1 LGLGTTNAFATPAAP
16 LPGSEVAFGSF
27 GNTSVTP
34 GATNAFSKGVVEG
47 AQAYNAAP
55 SVNAIQDIATVDKLS
70 GITTLPSGQTTAV
83 APQNV
88 GAFTGQTPPQGL
100 NLNYLA
106 SKDALGDAIPI
117 ATSAAAMTPG
127 ADDTTFDTTT
137 DDKMNYRG
145 EVYYTPYGERRTR
158 AVPLAMGGSV
168 YGDYDGV
175 EEGYARGGGIG
186 FIESIQPGGAFG
198 NMSAD
203 AYGMMH
209 KNMPGFVHDITP
221 GGFIG
226 ATTPGKNQYL
236 RQKQEEEDRK
246 RAEQEGIAAAAAA
259 KESAA
264 FNDKWS
270 QRYGTPMRMAEGGE
284 AFYTSPN
291 TVGKYRGE
299 AFTDAG
305 GAVRT
310 RAVDITPKEPV
321 GPGLWRNLGLLD
333 IIQMRKKAAEDKG
346 YEGFGMA
353 AGGVSDLGHYSDG
366 GRMLKGPGDG
376 VSDSIPASIEGK
388 RPARLADGE
397 FVVPARI
404 VSELGN
410 GSTDAGAKRLYS
422 MLERVQR
429 ARNKTVGKGKVAVD
443 SKAHKELDKL

>member
-1 LGLGTTNAFATPAAP
+1 
-16 LPGSEVAFGSF
+16 
-27 GNTSVTP
+27 
-34 GATNAFSKGVVEG
+34 
-47 AQAYNAAP
+47 
-55 SVNAIQDIATVDKLS
+55 
-70 GITTLPSGQTTAV
+70 
-83 APQNV
+83 
-88 GAFTGQTPPQGL
+88 
-100 NLNYLA
+100 
-106 SKDALGDAIPI
+106 
-117 ATSAAAMTPG
+117 
-127 ADDTTFDTTT
+127 
-137 DDKMNYRG
+137 
-145 EVYYTPYGERRTR
+145 
-158 AVPLAMGGSV
+158 
-168 YGDYDGV
+168 
-175 EEGYARGGGIG
+175 
-186 FIESIQPGGAFG
+186 
-198 NMSAD
+198 MSAD

-299 AFTDAG
+299 AFTDDG

-310 RAVDITPKEPV
+310 RAVDITPQQAFGGEDLMAMFNSGDPWKRAYAMYPEV
-321 GPGLWRNLGLLD
+321 RAFVAS
-333 IIQMRKKAAEDKG
+333 QKAK
-346 YEGFGMA
+346 GMA
-353 AGGVSDLGHYSDG
+353 AGGISDLGHYSDG